1 MPGKLS
7 FKVVLDRPPR
17 LCQLSENGWGTL
29 KVTEISKLDAARRQ
43 LLAALHIHWY
53 LNEPIA
59 VYTLAANSWEVCN
72 SLLKKDEKIRILQE
86 IVDVHGSTAKE
97 IVGLIN
103 APRNFVKHADNDPD
117 ALLPDIRESDCD
129 AVILTACL
137 DYMFANGRSP
147 YSVGIFLSW
156 YSAIYPNKTGD
167 FMRETAD
174 LLFPDIGSLDRE
186 QQKLAARKIL
196 AHPTPKQILNDHRN
210 ELSDN
215 YRWTSFRKLF
225 S

>member
-1 MPGKLS
+1 MK
-7 FKVVLDRPPR
+7 
-17 LCQLSENGWGTL
+17 T
-29 KVTEISKLDAARRQ
+29 ISKIDAARRQ

-86 IVDVHGSTAKE
+86 IVDVYGGTAKE

-103 APRNFVKHADNDPD
+103 APRNFVKHADKDPD
-117 ALLPDIRESDCD
+117 AVFTDIKEDDCD

-147 YSVGIFLSW
+147 YSMGIFLSW
-156 YSAIYPNKTGD
+156 YSAIYPDKTGD
-167 FMRETAD
+167 FMREIAD
-174 LLFPDIGSLDRE
+174 LLFPNLGSKGRD
-186 QQKLAARKIL
+186 QQKLAARTVL
-196 AHPTPKQILNDHRN
+196 ANPTPPQIFNDHRN

-215 YRWTSFRKLF
+215 YRWAQFRLIFGSGLVK
-225 S
+225 

>member
-1 MPGKLS
+1 M
-7 FKVVLDRPPR
+7 R
-17 LCQLSENGWGTL
+17 
-29 KVTEISKLDAARRQ
+29 EISKLDAARRQ

-86 IVDVHGSTAKE
+86 IVEVYGGTAKE

-103 APRNFVKHADNDPD
+103 APRNFVKHADKDPD
-117 ALLPDIRESDCD
+117 AVFPDIKEDDCD

-147 YSVGIFLSW
+147 YSMGVFLSW
-156 YSAIYPNKTGD
+156 YSAIYPDRTGD

-174 LLFPDIGSLDRE
+174 LLFPKIGSLDRD
-186 QQKLAARKIL
+186 QQKLAARSVL
-196 AHPTPKQILNDHRN
+196 TSPTPPQIFHDHRN

-215 YRWTSFRKLF
+215 HRWARFRLIF
-225 S
+225 GS